1 MPTRFL
7 TWFSARFSHWEP
19 LTLLHVRSK
28 VRINLM
34 FSEEWEPI
42 MRSSFIFY
50 IDIFLGEPNMFSHR
64 IYIQFWESLRQLV
77 LLPFICYIS
86 YALLLATS
94 YSVFIFQFYDLA
106 SIVSIPRKILH
117 KLAVS
122 FFGTVQL
129 WWKAFSKQKT
139 SAQNNEILSKH
150 VKIWWI
156 N

>member
-1 MPTRFL
+1 VVLKCPPGSWPGSQL
-7 TWFSARFSHWEP
+7 DSHTESRW
-19 LTLLHVRSK
+19 HFYMWDQK
-28 VRINLM
+28 
-34 FSEEWEPI
+34 WEPI